1 MKLSE
6 ANRPLRVFDKAMQ
19 GGLGAGNIGLLM
31 SGHGTGKVGVLTAIT
46 LDHAINGR
54 RVLHVA
60 IGKPVSDIRA
70 YQDEVL
76 HEILQKI
83 DVGERPDLITKV
95 ERHRQIYTYVKSA
108 FGARKLRETLAF
120 LANHGEFRPELIDI
134 QGWPDFATMT
144 PEELQELKKI
154 AEEFKTELWL
164 TAHTQSGDRCD
175 ARGVPEYVARFDDA
189 IAVIVALEPRGN
201 MVALRFTKTHNAA
214 PPNGI
219 HLEFDPHTHLIYW
232 R

>member
-6 ANRPLRVFDKAMQ
+6 ANRPLRVFDKALQ

-60 IGKPVSDIRA
+60 IGKSVSDIRA

-76 HEILQKI
+76 HEILGKL
-83 DVGERPDLITKV
+83 DVSERPDLITKV
-95 ERHRQIYTYVKSA
+95 ERHRQIYTYMQSA
-108 FGARKLRETLAF
+108 FSAKKLRETLQF
-120 LANHGEFRPELIDI
+120 LVTHGEFRPELIDI
-134 QGWPDFATMT
+134 QGWPDFNTLAPAEMKD
-144 PEELQELKKI
+144 LKAIAQEFR
-154 AEEFKTELWL
+154 AELWL
-164 TAHTQSGDRCD
+164 TAHTQAGDRCD
-175 ARGVPEYVARFDDA
+175 ARGVPDYLARFDDSVA
-189 IAVIVALEPRGN
+189 AIVALEPRGS
-201 MVALRFTKTHNAA
+201 MVALRFTKTHGAA

-219 HLEFDPHTHLIYW
+219 HLEFDPHTHLIHW